1 MPPRDIEEL
10 CRAIVPGAGSVAIEP
25 LGAGLLS
32 ETYRVERS
40 GEKYTLKIAAAHRPD
55 LGMDLAWEARLL
67 ERAAA
72 TGLAPRVCYCD
83 PASTVLLAQW
93 VPGRPWSQDAK
104 DPANLRRI
112 AALLRRVHA
121 LEIPLPPRAISPSRW
136 IELHAAALAEQP
148 LTADAECKAE
158 LKLVDPRLRAAAAAR
173 VKELAGFAPPP
184 LVVCHSDLHALNLI
198 EQNDALILLDWEY
211 AHAADPFWDLA
222 GWSANNDLQAEA
234 QRQLL
239 SDYRQGSALA
249 GDWQR
254 FRLLLWLY
262 DYVCLLWSQL
272 YLCARVEAAR
282 GEGAKAV
289 AERARLLDARL
300 HLTAHYAA

>member
-1 MPPRDIEEL
+1 MQPRDIEEL
-10 CRAIVPGAGSVAIEP
+10 CRAVVPGAGSVAVEP

-40 GEKYTLKIAAAHRPD
+40 GEKYTLKVAAAHRPD
-55 LGMDLAWEARLL
+55 LGMDLIWETRLL
-67 ERAAA
+67 ERASIA
-72 TGLAPRVCYCD
+72 GLAARVCYFD

-93 VPGRPWSQDAK
+93 VTGRPWSQDAE

-136 IELHAAALAEQP
+136 IELHAAALSGRPSYSE
-148 LTADAECKAE
+148 
-158 LKLVDPRLRAAAAAR
+158 DPELRAAAAAR
-173 VKELAGFAPPP
+173 VKELAGFAPVP

-211 AHAADPFWDLA
+211 AHATDPLWDLA
-222 GWSANNDLQAEA
+222 SWSANNDLQAET

-239 SDYRQGSALA
+239 SDYRGGTPPA
-249 GDWQR
+249 GDWRR

-272 YLCARVEAAR
+272 YLCARVEGAR

-300 HLTAHYAA
+300 RLAAHYAA

>member
-1 MPPRDIEEL
+1 MPPPDIEAL
-10 CRAIVPGAGSVAIEP
+10 CRAIVPGTGSVVVEP

-40 GEKYTLKIAAAHRPD
+40 GEKYTLKVAAAHRPD
-55 LGMDLAWEARLL
+55 LGMDLNWEARLL
-67 ERAAA
+67 QGAAA
-72 TGLAPRVCYCD
+72 AGLAPRVCYCD

-93 VPGRPWSQDAK
+93 VAGRPWSQDAK
-104 DPANLRRI
+104 QPANLRRI

-121 LEIPLPPRAISPSRW
+121 LEIPLPPRAISPARW
-136 IELHAAALAEQP
+136 IEFYAAALSGQP
-148 LTADAECKAE
+148 SPS
-158 LKLVDPRLRAAAAAR
+158 VDPKLRAAAAAR
-173 VKELAGFAPPP
+173 VEELAGFAPAP

-198 EQNDALILLDWEY
+198 EHNDALILLDWEY

-222 GWSANNDLQAEA
+222 SWSANNDLQAES

-239 SDYRQGSALA
+239 TDYRAGSVLA

-262 DYVCLLWSQL
+262 DFVCLLWSRL
-272 YLCARVEAAR
+272 YLCARGEGAR
-282 GEGAKAV
+282 GEGASAV

-300 HLTAHYAA
+300 HLPAHYAA

>member
-10 CRAIVPGAGSVAIEP
+10 CRAIVPGAGSVAVEP

-40 GEKYTLKIAAAHRPD
+40 GAKYTLKVAAAHRPD

-72 TGLAPRVCYCD
+72 AGLAPAVAYCD

-93 VPGRPWSQDAK
+93 APGRPWSQDAQ

-121 LEIPLPPRAISPSRW
+121 LEIPVPPHAVSPARW
-136 IELHAAALAEQP
+136 MELYAAALSAHP
-148 LTADAECKAE
+148 RRSVDAT
-158 LKLVDPRLRAAAAAR
+158 LRAAAAAR
-173 VKELAGFAPPP
+173 LEELAGFAQAPP
-184 LVVCHSDLHALNLI
+184 VVCHSDLHALNLI
-198 EQNDALILLDWEY
+198 EHNAALILLDWEY
-211 AHAADPFWDLA
+211 AHAADPLWDLA
-222 GWSANNDLQAEA
+222 GWSANNDLPAES

-239 SDYRQGSALA
+239 SDYGGGAALRS
-249 GDWQR
+249 DWQR

-272 YLCARVEAAR
+272 YLCARAGAAR
-282 GEGAKAV
+282 GDGANAV

-300 HLTAHYAA
+300 RLPAHYAAW

>member
-10 CRAIVPGAGSVAIEP
+10 CRAIVPGAGSVAVEP

-55 LGMDLAWEARLL
+55 LGMDLTWEVRLL
-67 ERAAA
+67 ERAAMA
-72 TGLAPRVCYCD
+72 GLAARVCYFD

-93 VPGRPWSQDAK
+93 VAGRPWSQDAK
-104 DPANLRRI
+104 GPANLRRI

-121 LEIPLPPRAISPSRW
+121 LDIPLPPRAISPSRW
-136 IELHAAALAEQP
+136 IELHAAALSGRP
-148 LTADAECKAE
+148 SYSADPE
-158 LKLVDPRLRAAAAAR
+158 LSAAGAAR
-173 VKELAGFAPPP
+173 VKELAGFAPAP

-211 AHAADPFWDLA
+211 AHATDPLWDLA
-222 GWSANNDLQAEA
+222 SWSANNDLPAES

-239 SDYRQGSALA
+239 SDYGGGPPPA
-249 GDWQR
+249 GDWRR

-272 YLCARVEAAR
+272 YLCARLEGAR
-282 GEGAKAV
+282 GEAAKAV

-300 HLTAHYAA
+300 HLAAHYAA